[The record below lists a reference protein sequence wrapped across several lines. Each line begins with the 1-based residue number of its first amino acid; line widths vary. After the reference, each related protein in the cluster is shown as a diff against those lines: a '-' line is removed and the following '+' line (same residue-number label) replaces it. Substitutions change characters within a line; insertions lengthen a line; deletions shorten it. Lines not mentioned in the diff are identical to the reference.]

1 MNASRGL
8 LMAFESLHIREYL
21 LALSTYEGSLLL
33 IFRPISCHPLSNQ
46 VQTHSAAKRPDY
58 CLCSGFWAHQGVP
71 EAGEARPDAA

>member
-8 LMAFESLHIREYL
+8 LTMALESLHIRELL

-33 IFRPISCHPLSNQ
+33 RFLSRCKLIQ
-46 VQTHSAAKRPDY
+46 QQKRPDY
-58 CLCSGFWAHQGVP
+58 CICSGSWAHQGVP